1 MSPSGLIW
9 SWQIIRWSGL
19 ENIWC
24 KGDSLL
30 LTFLSLSF
38 KLSKEGHLW
47 KIFGAKEGGKVMPF
61 LTPFL
66 VSLFFTVRFQMSHK
80 RFPPCHLSF
89 IVFQM
94 SHKRCPPNIFQGVA
108 SVENIWCQGRWQG
121 DAPLVTHLSSQPL
134 SPEFYNFSVMLRIP
148 RIIDTCNI
156 CKYALAKAP
165 RQTKVQILI
174 MIHMNAMKIQIIRWS
189 IKCIQNS

>member
-1 MSPSGLIW
+1 
-9 SWQIIRWSGL
+9 
-19 ENIWC
+19 
-24 KGDSLL
+24 
-30 LTFLSLSF
+30 
-38 KLSKEGHLW
+38 
-47 KIFGAKEGGKVMPF
+47 MPF

-121 DAPLVTHLSSQPL
+121 DALLVTHLSSQPL
-134 SPEFYNFSVMLRIP
+134 SPEFYNFSVMPRILC
-148 RIIDTCNI
+148 IIDTCNI
-156 CKYALAKAP
+156 CKNALAPSQKI
-165 RQTKVQILI
+165 KVQIQIL
-174 MIHMNAMKIQIIRWS
+174 IHMNAMKIQIIR
-189 IKCIQNS
+189 